1 MFLSP
6 LHTKIL
12 KTVAVAGAVFGR
24 GAVAF
29 GQTPVPPTLAGDNP
43 ISGKFNDIPTLI
55 GTVFN
60 IVVFAA
66 GAIFVILLLI
76 GGIQYLTAAGNEESI
91 GKARGLIINSIVGL
105 IVVLASWAIGTWVLG
120 QVGFDSDT
128 DNPWVPGIK

>member
-1 MFLSP
+1 MYISP
-6 LHTKIL
+6 LHSKVL
-12 KTVAVAGAVFGR
+12 KTVAVAGALLGQ

-29 GQTPVPPTLAGDNP
+29 GQTPVPTGVDSNNP
-43 ISGKFNDIPTLI
+43 ISSFSKDIPTLI
-55 GTVFN
+55 KNVFN
-60 IVVFAA
+60 VVVFAA

-91 GKARGLIINSIVGL
+91 GKARSLIINSIVGL

-128 DNPWVPGIK
+128 DNPWS

>member
-6 LHTKIL
+6 LHTKVL
-12 KTVAVAGAVFGR
+12 KTVGIAGVLLGQ

-29 GQTPVPPTLAGDNP
+29 GQTPVPTGVSSDNP
-43 ISGKFNDIPTLI
+43 ISTFGKDVPTLI
-55 GTVFN
+55 KNVFN

-91 GKARGLIINSIVGL
+91 TKAKSLIINSIVGL

-120 QVGFDSDT
+120 QVGFESDT
-128 DNPWVPGIK
+128 DNPWS

>member
-1 MFLSP
+1 ML
-6 LHTKIL
+6 
-12 KTVAVAGAVFGR
+12 GQ

-29 GQTPVPPTLAGDNP
+29 GQTPVPAGSNSPGGVNSGNP
-43 ISGKFNDIPTLI
+43 ISGGFKDIPTLI
-55 GTVFN
+55 NTVFN

-66 GAIFVILLLI
+66 GAIFIILLLI

-120 QVGFDSDT
+120 QVGFESDT
-128 DNPWVPGIK
+128 DNPWS

>member
-12 KTVAVAGAVFGR
+12 KTVAVAGALLGQ

-29 GQTPVPPTLAGDNP
+29 GQTPVPDKVDADNP
-43 ISGKFNDIPTLI
+43 ITGFSPDVPTLI
-55 GTVFN
+55 RNVFN
-60 IVVFAA
+60 VVVFAA

-91 GKARGLIINSIVGL
+91 GKARSLIINSIVGL

-120 QVGFDSDT
+120 QIGFESEAT
-128 DNPWVPGIK
+128 NPWSNTTY